1 MAHAEPATVL
11 RGDIAR
17 VERCTAITTG
27 GDSGDTV
34 KRSKPFKYAYEKE
47 IVMYVPITVLFLY
60 SLIVDIQ
67 VCVLQGDLYSRS
79 YCLLLTFA

>member
-1 MAHAEPATVL
+1 MNRPVL

-27 GDSGDTV
+27 SGGEGKAV

-47 IVMYVPITVLFLY
+47 IVMYAYFKVSLPCSPSSVHEPEYTLVETGLPLDRVHILSY
-60 SLIVDIQ
+60 SV
-67 VCVLQGDLYSRS
+67 
-79 YCLLLTFA
+79 

>member
-1 MAHAEPATVL
+1 MVGLLVLGLADAESAAVL

-47 IVMYVPITVLFLY
+47 IVMYVPIIALFLH
-60 SLIVDIQ
+60 SLIVDTGMPT
-67 VCVLQGDLYSRS
+67 LR
-79 YCLLLTFA
+79 

>member
-1 MAHAEPATVL
+1 MEHIVTGHNADDVAETVLMNGALLRLLTANRELKLHRSVL

-27 GDSGDTV
+27 GDSTSSDTV

-47 IVMYVPITVLFLY
+47 IVM
-60 SLIVDIQ
+60 
-67 VCVLQGDLYSRS
+67 
-79 YCLLLTFA
+79 